1 MSLTFADIY
10 DRADGIAKEMGPQ
23 NLVLLG
29 VREDYSI
36 KAVKTAAQRGWIVP
50 VIARLKKYIP
60 VGKDESIENDIQGME
75 VISAKYDVELVMK
88 AVALIKE
95 RNGILMRGRVSIK
108 DMLHALLLKD
118 TGFTV
123 KGKILSHIGFFES
136 EKFPRLLMVTDGGV
150 NIQPNLEKKVLIVK
164 NAVEVAEKIGLNRP
178 KVALLAAIET
188 IVTSSDDMVDD
199 AVIAK
204 MSDRGTFGNA
214 AVDGPLSFD
223 VALVP
228 HAAQEKNVVGEVAGK
243 ADILVTSRIEIGN
256 GLFKGLFIFG
266 ESHSAGLVVG
276 GKFPVVMTSRSQ
288 TVESRMNSIALAL
301 ILSHKCN

>member
-1 MSLTFADIY
+1 
-10 DRADGIAKEMGPQ
+10 
-23 NLVLLG
+23 
-29 VREDYSI
+29 
-36 KAVKTAAQRGWIVP
+36 VP